1 VSAAP
6 PSMGASGPRVP
17 RGSGP
22 HDDFFLR
29 IGRLLRAAATR
40 EPDPADMQAMRAR
53 FIARAAGSH
62 HRRLA
67 RIVVA
72 ALAAG
77 AIAGGAAMLLLRA
90 GPPLSY
96 QVMASGAAPHGSVL
110 HAGTLLRFSEGTELE
125 LGSDGS
131 GWLAETSATGAR
143 LVMESGTVDARVVPR
158 PGARWTVQAGP
169 FLVRVTGTVFRVR
182 WRRSQGQLDLELRH
196 GSVVV
201 DGPGFSQVVSAGQ
214 RLQASTRG
222 VVQVAPLETEAAAA
236 PPSPGDSAPP
246 AARES
251 WAARVARG
259 AFASVLE
266 ETSALGLEVVLT
278 QRGPDDL
285 GALAT
290 AARLEGRT
298 EVARRALGAQRRRFP
313 STVAGHEA
321 AFFLGR
327 IAEDTDGDTRAAVGF
342 YDRYLVEA
350 PGGALAQEALGRK
363 LAALGR
369 MPGAAARDQAR
380 TTARLYLAR
389 FPHGPRAAQAHRL
402 VEE

>member
-1 VSAAP
+1 MRRSA
-6 PSMGASGPRVP
+6 
-17 RGSGP
+17 
-22 HDDFFLR
+22 
-29 IGRLLRAAATR
+29 
-40 EPDPADMQAMRAR
+40 
-53 FIARAAGSH
+53 
-62 HRRLA
+62 
-67 RIVVA
+67 
-72 ALAAG
+72 
-77 AIAGGAAMLLLRA
+77 
-90 GPPLSY
+90 
-96 QVMASGAAPHGSVL
+96 
-110 HAGTLLRFSEGTELE
+110 SE
-125 LGSDGS
+125 SS
-131 GWLAETSATGAR
+131 CC
-143 LVMESGTVDARVVPR
+143 VVPDC
-158 PGARWTVQAGP
+158 VM
-169 FLVRVTGTVFRVR
+169 
-182 WRRSQGQLDLELRH
+182 
-196 GSVVV
+196 
-201 DGPGFSQVVSAGQ
+201 
-214 RLQASTRG
+214 
-222 VVQVAPLETEAAAA
+222 QVAPLETEAAAA
-236 PPSPGDSAPP
+236 PPSPGDSPPP
-246 AARES
+246 AVRES

-266 ETSALGLEVVLT
+266 ETSALGLDVVLV

-313 STVAGHEA
+313 STAAGHEA

-389 FPHGPRAAQAHRL
+389 FPHGPRAAQARRL

>member
-1 VSAAP
+1 MSASP
-6 PSMGASGPRVP
+6 PSTGASGPRVP

-29 IGRLLRAAATR
+29 IGRLLRASATR
-40 EPDPADMQAMRAR
+40 EPAPADMQATRAR
-53 FIARAAGSH
+53 FIARAAGS
-62 HRRLA
+62 RRLRLG

-72 ALAAG
+72 AVAVG

-90 GPPLSY
+90 GPPLRY
-96 QVMASGAAPHGSVL
+96 QVMASGAAPQGSVL
-110 HAGTLLRFSEGTELE
+110 QAGTLLRFSEGTELE
-125 LGSDGS
+125 LGSDGI
-131 GWLAETSATGAR
+131 GWLAETSAAGAR

-158 PGARWTVQAGP
+158 RGARWTVQAGP
-169 FLVRVTGTVFRVR
+169 FVVRVTGTAFRVR
-182 WRRSQGQLDLELRH
+182 WRRSQGELELELRH

-201 DGPGFSQVVSAGQ
+201 DGPGFSQVVAAGQ
-214 RLQASTRG
+214 RLQASTARG

-236 PPSPGDSAPP
+236 PPSPGDPP

-266 ETSALGLEVVLT
+266 ETSAVGLDVVLA
-278 QRGPDDL
+278 QRGAEDL

-290 AARLEGRT
+290 AARLGGRT

-313 STVAGHEA
+313 STAAGHEA

-369 MPGAAARDQAR
+369 MPGAAARAQAR
-380 TTARLYLAR
+380 STARLYLAR
-389 FPHGPRAAQAHRL
+389 FPQGPRAAQARRL